1 MKMRTYALVGTLLV
15 VASIGWWLLDE
26 GSMVEPSARPNST
39 EAAESPM
46 PTASTRGTALLVADT
61 GEIDAAAA
69 AGEQSISPTELIAR
83 APNAAAAIAGLRSM
97 EPSKDVADAL
107 VVASAACAESAR
119 TLAADGPWKTLT
131 TSWDKRHQ
139 EQISR
144 FLTWCGDLDTLRLAR
159 IEAVRKSALGVPGDS
174 DQDRAQ
180 ALLDDETG
188 LLAPEHQDAA
198 LALLFETTSLAVAD
212 GLASGLLHLAT
223 NSAAGSQQSTLIG
236 DHVRPTS
243 AAFLASAMIYC
254 RNSALC
260 APNHPRT
267 MLDCIGSG
275 LCAADRRLIDFRY
288 AMANSFERELAEN
301 LVADWTRRRHGT
313 PGGS

>member
-1 MKMRTYALVGTLLV
+1 MRTYATVGTLLV
-15 VASIGWWLLDE
+15 VASIGWWLLND
-26 GSMVEPSARPNST
+26 GRMVEPPARPNT
-39 EAAESPM
+39 NDAAESPS
-46 PTASTRGTALLVADT
+46 PTASMHGSASQVADP
-61 GEIDAAAA
+61 GEIDATAT
-69 AGEQSISPTELIAR
+69 AGEESISPTELIAR
-83 APNAAAAIAGLRSM
+83 APTAAAAIAGLRSM

-119 TLAADGPWKTLT
+119 TLAAEGPWKALA

-139 EQISR
+139 EQVSR

-180 ALLDDETG
+180 ALLDDESG
-188 LLAPEHQDAA
+188 FLAPEHQDAA

-212 GLASGLLHLAT
+212 GLASGLYHLAT
-223 NSAAGSQQSTLIG
+223 IAAAESQQSTLIG
-236 DHVRPTS
+236 DHVRPTI
-243 AAFLASAMIYC
+243 AVFLASAMIYC

-275 LCAADRRLIDFRY
+275 LCAVDRRLIDFRY

-301 LVADWTRRRHGT
+301 LVADWTRRRHGN